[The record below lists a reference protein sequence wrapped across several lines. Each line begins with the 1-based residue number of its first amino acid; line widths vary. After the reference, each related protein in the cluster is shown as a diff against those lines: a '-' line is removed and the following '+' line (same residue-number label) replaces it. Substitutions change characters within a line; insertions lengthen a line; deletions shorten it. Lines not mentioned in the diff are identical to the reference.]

1 MNKTRQA
8 LIQSIRESD
17 LSFGDRTKLRLILLF
32 HGPEVEKIANEGLAE
47 ANLSLPQPQP
57 SGSFGGQD
65 WMAILKYFVEVIL
78 PILLKLFA

>member
-1 MNKTRQA
+1 MNQTRQA
-8 LIQSIRESD
+8 LVQAIKESD

-32 HGPEVEKIANEGLAE
+32 HGAEVEKIANEGLGE
-47 ANLSLPQPQP
+47 ANLSLPPAAL
-57 SGSFGGQD
+57 SGSFGGPD